1 MKKLTAALLA
11 AALVTPAHSIDWV
24 CSVKKTTRKQSE
36 RTAPRKVERY
46 DLQQAYTGQPVLLG
60 NTWLLAVMLPADHP
74 TSKDAFAQIGVSPE
88 AAQRLAEGTSLVDRG
103 IRVVRTPEQMLTR
116 IANNPPA
123 IGYVGFF
130 PGGEKLEPCF

>member
-1 MKKLTAALLA
+1 MKTLIAALMVA
-11 AALVTPAHSIDWV
+11 FALPAYSVDWV
-24 CSVKKTTRKQSE
+24 CSVKKSTRKQSE
-36 RTAPRKVERY
+36 RTASRKVERY
-46 DLQQAYTGQPVLLG
+46 ELQQAYTGQPVLLG

-74 TSKDAFAQIGVSPE
+74 DTKDAFAQIGGSPE

-130 PGGEKLEPCF
+130 PGGDKLEPCF